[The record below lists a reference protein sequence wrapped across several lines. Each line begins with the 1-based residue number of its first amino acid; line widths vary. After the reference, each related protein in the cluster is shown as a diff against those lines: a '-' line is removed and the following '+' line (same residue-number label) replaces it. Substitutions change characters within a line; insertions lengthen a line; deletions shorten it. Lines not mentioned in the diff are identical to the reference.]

1 MHFIESTFQEQWVAD
16 TLLNGAPKNVQWS
29 IRPTPG
35 RTPTLTATCTNQ
47 ISRTESQELHIQPS
61 PTGALGYHLDILQ
74 TLINSNPEDT
84 KDSSWVPSARST
96 THSGAQTLLRAT
108 NPPTHTVALRI
119 WNQEPTGISTGVLR
133 PFTSWVLTTQATHAK
148 ILPSPPGTLPTVTL
162 TSSQRRYC
170 ERPLPVG
177 IPHRQGR
184 RHPPTEIEHP
194 RKYRA
199 GLQHSHIHVHPRQ
212 EKHQIRGIHR
222 PRRKPVILMVLPGI
236 FTR

>member
-1 MHFIESTFQEQWVAD
+1 MHFTESTFQEQWVTD

-108 NPPTHTVALRI
+108 NPPTYTVALRI
-119 WNQEPTGISTGVLR
+119 WNQEPTGISTGTLR

-148 ILPSPPGTLPTVTL
+148 ILPSPPGTLPTATL
-162 TSSQRRYC
+162 TSSQTGDIVNSPYQWLSHTAKVDDTLQPKLNTLESVKLEYTTATYVYTPDRKNIKYV
-170 ERPLPVG
+170 EYIVPVDN
-177 IPHRQGR
+177 
-184 RHPPTEIEHP
+184 
-194 RKYRA
+194 
-199 GLQHSHIHVHPRQ
+199 L
-212 EKHQIRGIHR
+212 
-222 PRRKPVILMVLPGI
+222 
-236 FTR
+236 

>member
-108 NPPTHTVALRI
+108 NPPTYTVALRI
-119 WNQEPTGISTGVLR
+119 WNQEPTGISTGALR

-148 ILPSPPGTLPTVTL
+148 ILPSPPGTLPTATL
-162 TSSQRRYC
+162 TSSQTGDIVNSPYQWLSHTAKVDDTLQPKLNTLESVELNYATATYVYTPDRKNIKYV
-170 ERPLPVG
+170 EYIIPVDN
-177 IPHRQGR
+177 
-184 RHPPTEIEHP
+184 
-194 RKYRA
+194 
-199 GLQHSHIHVHPRQ
+199 L
-212 EKHQIRGIHR
+212 
-222 PRRKPVILMVLPGI
+222 
-236 FTR
+236 

>member
-1 MHFIESTFQEQWVAD
+1 MHFTESTFQEQWVAD

-108 NPPTHTVALRI
+108 NPPTYTVALRI
-119 WNQEPTGISTGVLR
+119 WNQEPTGISTGTLR

-148 ILPSPPGTLPTVTL
+148 ILPTPPGTLPTATL
-162 TSSQRRYC
+162 TSSQTGDIVNSPYQWLSHTAKVDDTLQPKLNTLESVELNYATATYVYTPDRKNIKYVDYII
-170 ERPLPVG
+170 PVDN
-177 IPHRQGR
+177 
-184 RHPPTEIEHP
+184 
-194 RKYRA
+194 
-199 GLQHSHIHVHPRQ
+199 L
-212 EKHQIRGIHR
+212 
-222 PRRKPVILMVLPGI
+222 
-236 FTR
+236 

>member
-1 MHFIESTFQEQWVAD
+1 MHFTESTFQEQWVAD

-47 ISRTESQELHIQPS
+47 VGKAESQELHIQPS

-108 NPPTHTVALRI
+108 NPPTYTVALRI
-119 WNQEPTGISTGVLR
+119 WNQEPTGISTGTLR

-148 ILPSPPGTLPTVTL
+148 ILPTPPGTLPTATL
-162 TSSQRRYC
+162 TSSQTGDIVNSPYQWLSHTAKVDDTLQPKLNTLESVKLEYATATYVYTPDRKNIKYVDYIV
-170 ERPLPVG
+170 PVDN
-177 IPHRQGR
+177 
-184 RHPPTEIEHP
+184 
-194 RKYRA
+194 
-199 GLQHSHIHVHPRQ
+199 L
-212 EKHQIRGIHR
+212 
-222 PRRKPVILMVLPGI
+222 
-236 FTR
+236 

>member
-1 MHFIESTFQEQWVAD
+1 MYFPESTFQEQWVAD

-108 NPPTHTVALRI
+108 NPPTYTVALRI
-119 WNQEPTGISTGVLR
+119 WNQEPTGISTGALR

-148 ILPSPPGTLPTVTL
+148 ILPSPPGTLPTATL
-162 TSSQRRYC
+162 TSSQTGDIVNSPYQWLSHTAKVDDTLQPKLNTLESVKLEYTTATYMYTPDRKNIKYV
-170 ERPLPVG
+170 EYIVPVDN
-177 IPHRQGR
+177 
-184 RHPPTEIEHP
+184 
-194 RKYRA
+194 
-199 GLQHSHIHVHPRQ
+199 L
-212 EKHQIRGIHR
+212 
-222 PRRKPVILMVLPGI
+222 
-236 FTR
+236 

>member
-1 MHFIESTFQEQWVAD
+1 MHFTESTFQEQWVTD
-16 TLLNGAPKNVQWS
+16 TLLNGTPKNVQWS

-47 ISRTESQELHIQPS
+47 VGRAESQELHIQPS

-108 NPPTHTVALRI
+108 NPPTYTVALRI
-119 WNQEPTGISTGVLR
+119 WNQEPTGISTGALR

-148 ILPSPPGTLPTVTL
+148 ILPSPPGTLPTATL
-162 TSSQRRYC
+162 TSSQTGDIVNSPYQWLSHTAKVDDTLQPKLNTLESVKLEYATATYVYTPDRKNIKYV
-170 ERPLPVG
+170 EYIVPVDN
-177 IPHRQGR
+177 
-184 RHPPTEIEHP
+184 
-194 RKYRA
+194 
-199 GLQHSHIHVHPRQ
+199 L
-212 EKHQIRGIHR
+212 
-222 PRRKPVILMVLPGI
+222 
-236 FTR
+236 

>member
-1 MHFIESTFQEQWVAD
+1 MHFTESTFQEQWVTD

-47 ISRTESQELHIQPS
+47 ISRAESQELHIQPS

-108 NPPTHTVALRI
+108 NPPTYTVALRI
-119 WNQEPTGISTGVLR
+119 WNQEPTEISTGTLR

-148 ILPSPPGTLPTVTL
+148 ILPTPPGTLPTATL
-162 TSSQRRYC
+162 TSSQTGDIVNSPYQWLSHTAKVDDTLQPKLNTLESVKLEYATATYVYTPDRKNIKYV
-170 ERPLPVG
+170 EYIIPVDN
-177 IPHRQGR
+177 
-184 RHPPTEIEHP
+184 
-194 RKYRA
+194 
-199 GLQHSHIHVHPRQ
+199 L
-212 EKHQIRGIHR
+212 
-222 PRRKPVILMVLPGI
+222 
-236 FTR
+236 

>member
-1 MHFIESTFQEQWVAD
+1 MHFTESTFQEQWVAD

-47 ISRTESQELHIQPS
+47 VGRAESQELHIQPS

-108 NPPTHTVALRI
+108 NPPTYTVALRI
-119 WNQEPTGISTGVLR
+119 WNQEPTGISTGTLR

-148 ILPSPPGTLPTVTL
+148 ILPTPPGTLPTATL
-162 TSSQRRYC
+162 TSSQTGDIVNSPYQWLSHTAKVDDTLQPKLNTLESVELNYATATYVYTPDRKNIKYV
-170 ERPLPVG
+170 EYIVPVG
-177 IPHRQGR
+177 N
-184 RHPPTEIEHP
+184 
-194 RKYRA
+194 
-199 GLQHSHIHVHPRQ
+199 L
-212 EKHQIRGIHR
+212 
-222 PRRKPVILMVLPGI
+222 
-236 FTR
+236 

>member
-108 NPPTHTVALRI
+108 NPPTYTVALRI
-119 WNQEPTGISTGVLR
+119 WNQEPTGISTGTLR

-148 ILPSPPGTLPTVTL
+148 ILPTPPGTLPTATL
-162 TSSQRRYC
+162 TSSQTGDIVNSPYQWLSHTAKVDDTLQPKLNTLESVKLEYATATYVYTPDRKNIKYVDYII
-170 ERPLPVG
+170 PVDN
-177 IPHRQGR
+177 
-184 RHPPTEIEHP
+184 
-194 RKYRA
+194 
-199 GLQHSHIHVHPRQ
+199 L
-212 EKHQIRGIHR
+212 
-222 PRRKPVILMVLPGI
+222 
-236 FTR
+236 

>member
-1 MHFIESTFQEQWVAD
+1 MHFIESTFQEQWVTD
-16 TLLNGAPKNVQWS
+16 TLLNGAPKNVRWS

-47 ISRTESQELHIQPS
+47 VGRAESQELHIQPS

-108 NPPTHTVALRI
+108 NPPTYTVALRI
-119 WNQEPTGISTGVLR
+119 WNQEPTGISTGTLR

-148 ILPSPPGTLPTVTL
+148 ILPTPPGTLPTATL
-162 TSSQRRYC
+162 TSSQTGDIVNSPYQWLSHTAKVDDTLQPKLNTLESVKLEYATATYVYTPDRKNIKYV
-170 ERPLPVG
+170 EYIIPVDN
-177 IPHRQGR
+177 
-184 RHPPTEIEHP
+184 
-194 RKYRA
+194 
-199 GLQHSHIHVHPRQ
+199 L
-212 EKHQIRGIHR
+212 
-222 PRRKPVILMVLPGI
+222 
-236 FTR
+236 

>member
-1 MHFIESTFQEQWVAD
+1 MHFTESTFQEQWVTD
-16 TLLNGAPKNVQWS
+16 TLLNGTPKNVQWS

-47 ISRTESQELHIQPS
+47 VGRAESQELHIQPS

-108 NPPTHTVALRI
+108 NPPTYTVALRI
-119 WNQEPTGISTGVLR
+119 WNQEPTGISTGALR

-148 ILPSPPGTLPTVTL
+148 IPPTPPGTLPTATL
-162 TSSQRRYC
+162 TSSQTGDIVNSPYQWLSHTTKVDDTLQPKLNTLESVKLEYATATYVYTPDRKNIKYV
-170 ERPLPVG
+170 EYIVPVDN
-177 IPHRQGR
+177 
-184 RHPPTEIEHP
+184 
-194 RKYRA
+194 
-199 GLQHSHIHVHPRQ
+199 L
-212 EKHQIRGIHR
+212 
-222 PRRKPVILMVLPGI
+222 
-236 FTR
+236 

>member
-1 MHFIESTFQEQWVAD
+1 MYFPESTFQEQWVTD

-47 ISRTESQELHIQPS
+47 VGRAESQELHIQPS

-108 NPPTHTVALRI
+108 NPPTYTVALRI

-148 ILPSPPGTLPTVTL
+148 ILPSPPGTLPTATL
-162 TSSQRRYC
+162 TSSQTGDIVNSPYQWLSHTAKVDDTLQPKLNTLESVKLEYTTATYMYTPDRKNIKYV
-170 ERPLPVG
+170 EYIVPVDN
-177 IPHRQGR
+177 
-184 RHPPTEIEHP
+184 
-194 RKYRA
+194 
-199 GLQHSHIHVHPRQ
+199 L
-212 EKHQIRGIHR
+212 
-222 PRRKPVILMVLPGI
+222 
-236 FTR
+236 

>member
-1 MHFIESTFQEQWVAD
+1 MHFTESTFQEQWVAD

-108 NPPTHTVALRI
+108 NPPTYTVALRI
-119 WNQEPTGISTGVLR
+119 WNQEPTGISTGALR

-148 ILPSPPGTLPTVTL
+148 ILPSPPGTLPTATL
-162 TSSQRRYC
+162 TSSQTGDIVNSPYQWLSHTAKVDDTLQPKLNTLESVKLEYTTATYMYTPDRKNIKYV
-170 ERPLPVG
+170 EYIIPVDN
-177 IPHRQGR
+177 
-184 RHPPTEIEHP
+184 
-194 RKYRA
+194 
-199 GLQHSHIHVHPRQ
+199 L
-212 EKHQIRGIHR
+212 
-222 PRRKPVILMVLPGI
+222 
-236 FTR
+236 

>member
-1 MHFIESTFQEQWVAD
+1 MHFIESTFQEQWVTD

-47 ISRTESQELHIQPS
+47 VGRAESQELHIQPS

-108 NPPTHTVALRI
+108 NPPTYTVALRI
-119 WNQEPTGISTGVLR
+119 WNQEPTGISTGTLR

-148 ILPSPPGTLPTVTL
+148 ILPTPPGTLPTATL
-162 TSSQRRYC
+162 TSSQTGDIVNSPYQW
-170 ERPLPVG
+170 LSHTAKVDD
-177 IPHRQGR
+177 
-184 RHPPTEIEHP
+184 T
-194 RKYRA
+194 
-199 GLQHSHIHVHPRQ
+199 LQPKLNTLESVELNYATATYVYTPRQ
-212 EKHQIRGIHR
+212 EKHQIRGLHH
-222 PRRKPVILMVLPGI
+222 PRR
-236 FTR
+236 

>member
-108 NPPTHTVALRI
+108 NPPTYTVALRI
-119 WNQEPTGISTGVLR
+119 WNQEPTGISAGALR

-148 ILPSPPGTLPTVTL
+148 IIPSPPGTLPTATL
-162 TSSQRRYC
+162 TSSQTGDIVNSPYQWLSHTAKVDDTLQPKLNTLESVKLEYATATYVYAPDRKNIKYV
-170 ERPLPVG
+170 EYIVPVDN
-177 IPHRQGR
+177 
-184 RHPPTEIEHP
+184 
-194 RKYRA
+194 
-199 GLQHSHIHVHPRQ
+199 L
-212 EKHQIRGIHR
+212 
-222 PRRKPVILMVLPGI
+222 
-236 FTR
+236 

>member
-1 MHFIESTFQEQWVAD
+1 MHFTESTFQEQWVTD

-47 ISRTESQELHIQPS
+47 VGRAESQELHIQPS

-108 NPPTHTVALRI
+108 NPPTYTVALRI
-119 WNQEPTGISTGVLR
+119 WNQEPTGISTGTLR

-148 ILPSPPGTLPTVTL
+148 ILPTPPGTLPTATL
-162 TSSQRRYC
+162 TSSQTGDIVNSPYQWLSHTAKVDDTLQPKLNTLESVELDYSTATYVYTPDRKNIKYV
-170 ERPLPVG
+170 EYIIPVDN
-177 IPHRQGR
+177 
-184 RHPPTEIEHP
+184 
-194 RKYRA
+194 
-199 GLQHSHIHVHPRQ
+199 L
-212 EKHQIRGIHR
+212 
-222 PRRKPVILMVLPGI
+222 
-236 FTR
+236 

>member
-1 MHFIESTFQEQWVAD
+1 MHFTESTFQEQWVTD
-16 TLLNGAPKNVQWS
+16 TLLNGTPKNVQWS

-47 ISRTESQELHIQPS
+47 VGRAESQELHIQPS

-108 NPPTHTVALRI
+108 NPPTYTVALRI
-119 WNQEPTGISTGVLR
+119 WNQEPTGISTGALR

-148 ILPSPPGTLPTVTL
+148 IPPTPPGTLPTATL
-162 TSSQRRYC
+162 TSSQTGDIVNSPYQWLSHTAKVDDTLQPKLNTLESVKLEYATATYVYTPDRKNIKYV
-170 ERPLPVG
+170 EYIVPVDN
-177 IPHRQGR
+177 
-184 RHPPTEIEHP
+184 
-194 RKYRA
+194 
-199 GLQHSHIHVHPRQ
+199 L
-212 EKHQIRGIHR
+212 
-222 PRRKPVILMVLPGI
+222 
-236 FTR
+236 

>member
-1 MHFIESTFQEQWVAD
+1 MHFTESTFQEQWVTD

-47 ISRTESQELHIQPS
+47 VGRAESQELHIQPS

-108 NPPTHTVALRI
+108 NPPTYTVALRI
-119 WNQEPTGISTGVLR
+119 WNQEPTGISTGTLR

-148 ILPSPPGTLPTVTL
+148 ILPTPPGTLPTATL
-162 TSSQRRYC
+162 TSSQTGDIVNSPYQWLSHTAKVDDTLQPKLNTLESVKLEYATATYVCTPDRKNIKYVDYII
-170 ERPLPVG
+170 PVDN
-177 IPHRQGR
+177 
-184 RHPPTEIEHP
+184 
-194 RKYRA
+194 
-199 GLQHSHIHVHPRQ
+199 L
-212 EKHQIRGIHR
+212 
-222 PRRKPVILMVLPGI
+222 
-236 FTR
+236 

>member
-108 NPPTHTVALRI
+108 NPPIYTVALRI
-119 WNQEPTGISTGVLR
+119 WNQEPTGISTGALR

-148 ILPSPPGTLPTVTL
+148 ILPSPPGTLPTATL
-162 TSSQRRYC
+162 TSSQTGDIVNSPYQWLSHTAKVDDTLQPKLNTLESVKLEYTTATYMYTPDRKNIKYV
-170 ERPLPVG
+170 EYIVPVDN
-177 IPHRQGR
+177 
-184 RHPPTEIEHP
+184 
-194 RKYRA
+194 
-199 GLQHSHIHVHPRQ
+199 L
-212 EKHQIRGIHR
+212 
-222 PRRKPVILMVLPGI
+222 
-236 FTR
+236 

>member
-1 MHFIESTFQEQWVAD
+1 MHFTESTFQEQWVAD

-108 NPPTHTVALRI
+108 NPPTYTVALRI
-119 WNQEPTGISTGVLR
+119 WNQEPTGISTGTLR
-133 PFTSWVLTTQATHAK
+133 PFTTWVLTTQATHAK
-148 ILPSPPGTLPTVTL
+148 ILPSPPGTLPTATL
-162 TSSQRRYC
+162 TSSQTGDIVNSPYQWLSHTAKVDDTLQPKLNTLESVKLEYATATYVYTPDRKNIKYV
-170 ERPLPVG
+170 EYIVPVDN
-177 IPHRQGR
+177 
-184 RHPPTEIEHP
+184 
-194 RKYRA
+194 
-199 GLQHSHIHVHPRQ
+199 L
-212 EKHQIRGIHR
+212 
-222 PRRKPVILMVLPGI
+222 
-236 FTR
+236 

>member
-1 MHFIESTFQEQWVAD
+1 MHFTESTFQEQWVAD

-61 PTGALGYHLDILQ
+61 PTDALGYHLDILQ

-108 NPPTHTVALRI
+108 NPPTYTVALRI
-119 WNQEPTGISTGVLR
+119 WNQEPTGISAGALR

-148 ILPSPPGTLPTVTL
+148 ILPSPPGTLPTATL
-162 TSSQRRYC
+162 TSSQTGDIVNSPYQWLSHTAKVDDTLQPKLNTLESVKLEYTTATYMYTPDRKNIKYV
-170 ERPLPVG
+170 EYIVPVDN
-177 IPHRQGR
+177 
-184 RHPPTEIEHP
+184 
-194 RKYRA
+194 
-199 GLQHSHIHVHPRQ
+199 L
-212 EKHQIRGIHR
+212 
-222 PRRKPVILMVLPGI
+222 
-236 FTR
+236 

>member
-108 NPPTHTVALRI
+108 NPPTYTVALRI
-119 WNQEPTGISTGVLR
+119 WNQEPTGISTGALR

-148 ILPSPPGTLPTVTL
+148 ILPSPPGTLPTATL
-162 TSSQRRYC
+162 TSSQTGDIVNSPYQWLSHTAKVDDTLQPKLNTLESVKLEYATATYVYTPDRKNIKYV
-170 ERPLPVG
+170 EYIVPVDN
-177 IPHRQGR
+177 
-184 RHPPTEIEHP
+184 
-194 RKYRA
+194 
-199 GLQHSHIHVHPRQ
+199 L
-212 EKHQIRGIHR
+212 
-222 PRRKPVILMVLPGI
+222 
-236 FTR
+236 

>member
-47 ISRTESQELHIQPS
+47 VGRAESQELHIQPS

-108 NPPTHTVALRI
+108 NPPTYTVALRI
-119 WNQEPTGISTGVLR
+119 WNQEPTGISTGTLR

-148 ILPSPPGTLPTVTL
+148 ILPTPPGTLPTATL
-162 TSSQRRYC
+162 TSSQTGDIVNSPYQWLSHTAKVDDTLQPKLNTLESVKLEYATATYVYTPDRKNIKYV
-170 ERPLPVG
+170 EYIIPVDN
-177 IPHRQGR
+177 
-184 RHPPTEIEHP
+184 
-194 RKYRA
+194 
-199 GLQHSHIHVHPRQ
+199 L
-212 EKHQIRGIHR
+212 
-222 PRRKPVILMVLPGI
+222 
-236 FTR
+236 

>member
-1 MHFIESTFQEQWVAD
+1 MHFIESTFQEQWVTD

-47 ISRTESQELHIQPS
+47 VGRAESQELHIQPS

-108 NPPTHTVALRI
+108 NPPTYTVALRI

-148 ILPSPPGTLPTVTL
+148 ILPSPPGTLPTATL
-162 TSSQRRYC
+162 TSSQTGDIVNSPYQWLSHTAKVDDTLQPKLNTLESVKLEYATATYVYTPDRKNIKYVDYII
-170 ERPLPVG
+170 PVDN
-177 IPHRQGR
+177 
-184 RHPPTEIEHP
+184 
-194 RKYRA
+194 
-199 GLQHSHIHVHPRQ
+199 L
-212 EKHQIRGIHR
+212 
-222 PRRKPVILMVLPGI
+222 
-236 FTR
+236 

>member
-1 MHFIESTFQEQWVAD
+1 MHFTESTFQEQWVTD
-16 TLLNGAPKNVQWS
+16 TLLNGAPKNVRWS

-47 ISRTESQELHIQPS
+47 VGRAESQELHIQPS

-108 NPPTHTVALRI
+108 NPPTYTVALRI
-119 WNQEPTGISTGVLR
+119 WNQEPTGISTGTLR

-148 ILPSPPGTLPTVTL
+148 ILPTPPGTLPTATL
-162 TSSQRRYC
+162 TSSQTGDIVNSPYQWLSHTAKVDDTLQPKLNTLESVKLEYATATYVYTPDRKNIKYV
-170 ERPLPVG
+170 EYIVPVDN
-177 IPHRQGR
+177 
-184 RHPPTEIEHP
+184 
-194 RKYRA
+194 
-199 GLQHSHIHVHPRQ
+199 L
-212 EKHQIRGIHR
+212 
-222 PRRKPVILMVLPGI
+222 
-236 FTR
+236 

>member
-1 MHFIESTFQEQWVAD
+1 MHFIESTFQEQWVTD

-47 ISRTESQELHIQPS
+47 VGRAESQELHIQPS

-108 NPPTHTVALRI
+108 NPPTYTVALRI
-119 WNQEPTGISTGVLR
+119 WNQEPTGISAGALR

-148 ILPSPPGTLPTVTL
+148 ILPSPPGTLPTATL
-162 TSSQRRYC
+162 TSSQTGDIVNSPYQWLSHTAKVDDTLQPKLNTLESVKLEYTTATYMYTPDRKNIKYV
-170 ERPLPVG
+170 EYIVPVDN
-177 IPHRQGR
+177 
-184 RHPPTEIEHP
+184 
-194 RKYRA
+194 
-199 GLQHSHIHVHPRQ
+199 L
-212 EKHQIRGIHR
+212 
-222 PRRKPVILMVLPGI
+222 
-236 FTR
+236 

>member
-1 MHFIESTFQEQWVAD
+1 MHFIESTFQEQWVTD

-47 ISRTESQELHIQPS
+47 VGRAESQELHIQPS

-108 NPPTHTVALRI
+108 NPPTYTVALRI
-119 WNQEPTGISTGVLR
+119 WNQEPTGISTGTLR

-148 ILPSPPGTLPTVTL
+148 ILPTPPGTLPTATL
-162 TSSQRRYC
+162 TSSQTGDIVNSPYQWLSHTAKVDDTLQPKLNTLESVKLEYATATYVYTPDRKNIKYV
-170 ERPLPVG
+170 EYIIPVDN
-177 IPHRQGR
+177 
-184 RHPPTEIEHP
+184 
-194 RKYRA
+194 
-199 GLQHSHIHVHPRQ
+199 L
-212 EKHQIRGIHR
+212 
-222 PRRKPVILMVLPGI
+222 
-236 FTR
+236 